1 MLEFGQGFYEKMFKS
16 LDNNAVLMRV
26 EDDGRYYPIWCS
38 REFTEM
44 MEGSE
49 EDFIR
54 LENGGTMNTIHP
66 DDQDKIAYLFKHHHD
81 REGGNSLSVRKK
93 TVKGNWIWVTI
104 HYAFVEDNGEWYA
117 YCTYFNATEIIE
129 GKRQSDA
136 AYDNMNEQIMTLSE
150 ESLSVIRS
158 NLTTGKI
165 EEALGSDL
173 FDEDVV
179 GESIEEMLRA
189 RYESILIPEE
199 RKQFLEMFSKE
210 LLTERSFTDNDPIT
224 FVAFC
229 KRRSGR
235 KCFVKFSE
243 MARKDPVTG
252 DTIVYDIETEYN
264 TEKVN
269 ETMKNK
275 ILAKQYDMV
284 SYLVSGNYGVVIGD
298 AESIGKGSIFPK
310 ERNGVYMD
318 YISEE
323 VIPYAYEE
331 ENNKNELLTA
341 LSLATVRAKLAE
353 KEPYTVEV
361 ACKIEGEVYNK
372 RFMFYVVDNDMRF
385 YILLKSDITEVLKE
399 QKQKNAELA
408 KALREAEHANNAK
421 TTFLSNMSHDIRT
434 PMNAIIGFSDL
445 AIKHIDN
452 TELVKDYISKIQV
465 SGNHL
470 LSLINDVLDMSRIES
485 GRTAVVEQECNL
497 SEIVHNLVSIIQS
510 QISAKQQE
518 LFIDTFHVTN
528 EDVYADP
535 LKLNQVLI
543 NILSNAVKYTPATGK
558 INFRITQMDSD
569 KEGCARYEFR
579 IRDNGIGMSEEFCK
593 HIFDAFSREET
604 ATRSGIQG
612 TGLGMA
618 ITKTIIELM
627 GGNIQ
632 VNSRKGEGSEFIV
645 TLDFK
650 LREGTGSYIRLDE
663 LNGMKALV
671 VDDDFNACNSV
682 TEMLSKIGVE
692 SEWTTSSRDAVFR
705 AGKAYDDQVPYNLFI
720 IDMLMPEQSGIETVR
735 RIRKIVGD
743 GAPVVILTAY
753 DWADV
758 EEEAKEAGVTGF
770 VAKPLFM
777 SDLQHAL
784 SRALG
789 HKEEGPQEENDEE
802 PDFTG
807 KRILLV
813 EDVEMN
819 RQLARFVL
827 TEMGL
832 EVEEAPDG
840 TDAVRMMEEAPENY
854 YDMILTDVQ
863 MPIMDG
869 YEATRT
875 IRQLDRDDVKD
886 MPIIA
891 MTANAFD
898 EDREHAIKAGMN
910 GHIAKPLDISK
921 LVEVLKKYI

>member
-1 MLEFGQGFYEKMFKS
+1 MLDFGQGFYEKIFKS

-26 EDDGRYYPIWCS
+26 EEDGRYYPIWCS

-44 MEGSE
+44 MEGTAE
-49 EDFIR
+49 EFIE
-54 LENGGTMNTIHP
+54 LESGGTMNTIHP
-66 DDQDKIAYLFKHHHD
+66 DDKDKIAYLFKHHHN
-81 REGGNSLSVRKK
+81 REGGNSLNVRKR

-104 HYAFVEDNGEWYA
+104 HYAFVEEEGVQYA
-117 YCTYFNATEIIE
+117 YCTYFDATEIVE
-129 GKRQSDA
+129 SKRQSDA
-136 AYDNMNEQIMTLSE
+136 AYDSMNEQIMTLAE
-150 ESLSVIRS
+150 KSLSVIRS
-158 NLTTGKI
+158 NLTKGII

-173 FDEDVV
+173 FAVDKP
-179 GESIEEMLRA
+179 GTSIEELFKA

-199 RKQFLEMFSKE
+199 RERFIELFSAE
-210 LLTERSFTDNDPIT
+210 TLMERSYKDNDPIN

-229 KRRSGR
+229 KRQSGR

-243 MARKDPVTG
+243 MARRDPITG

-269 ETMKNK
+269 ETLRNK
-275 ILAKQYDMV
+275 ILAQQYDMV

-323 VIPYAYEE
+323 VIPYAYEP
-331 ENNKNELLTA
+331 ENNKNDLLNA
-341 LSLATVRAKLAE
+341 LSPSTVREKLSE
-353 KEPYTVEV
+353 KEPYVVDV
-361 ACKIEGEVYNK
+361 ACKIDDEVYNK

-385 YILLKSDITEVLKE
+385 YILLKSDITEVLRE
-399 QKQKNAELA
+399 QKAKNAELA
-408 KALREAEHANNAK
+408 EALREAEHANNAK

-452 TELVKDYISKIQV
+452 TELVRDYISKIQV

-485 GRTAVVEQECNL
+485 GRTSVVEQECNL

-518 LFIDTFHVTN
+518 LYIDTFHVTN
-528 EDVYADP
+528 EEVYADP

-558 INFRITQMDSD
+558 ISFRITQLESE
-569 KEGCARYEFR
+569 KEDCGKFEFR
-579 IRDNGIGMSEEFCK
+579 IKDNGIGMSEEFCK

-618 ITKTIIELM
+618 ITKTIIGLM
-627 GGNIQ
+627 GGDIH
-632 VNSRKGEGSEFIV
+632 VNSKKGEGSEFIV
-645 TLDFK
+645 TLDLR
-650 LREGTGSYIRLDE
+650 LREGAGSYVKLDE
-663 LNGMKALV
+663 LTGMKALV

-682 TEMLSKIGVE
+682 TEMLDKIGMV

-705 AGKAYDDQVPYNLFI
+705 AGKAYDDNVPYNLFI
-720 IDMLMPEQSGIETVR
+720 IDMLMPEQSGIETVK

-743 GAPVVILTAY
+743 GAPIVILTAY

-758 EEEAKEAGVTGF
+758 EEEARKAGVSGF

-784 SRALG
+784 SKALG
-789 HKEEGPQEENDEE
+789 HHEDEANEEEEEE

-832 EVEEAPDG
+832 QVDEAPDG
-840 TDAVRMMEEAPENY
+840 TDAVRMMEEVPENY

-875 IRQLDRDDVKD
+875 IRRLDRKDVKD
-886 MPIIA
+886 IPIIA

-898 EDREHAIKAGMN
+898 EDKENALKAGMN
-910 GHIAKPLDISK
+910 GHIAKPLDINK
-921 LVEVLKKYI
+921 LVEVLKKYM

>member
-1 MLEFGQGFYEKMFKS
+1 MVDFGQGFYEKLFKS

-26 EDDGRYYPIWCS
+26 KEDGTYYPIWCS
-38 REFTEM
+38 KEFTEM
-44 MEGSE
+44 MEGTE

-54 LENGGTMNTIHP
+54 LESGGTMNTIHP
-66 DDQDKIAYLFKHHHD
+66 EDQDKIAYLFKHHHN
-81 REGGNSLSVRKK
+81 REGGNSLNVRKK
-93 TVKGNWIWVTI
+93 TVKGNWIWVTV
-104 HYAFVEDNGEWYA
+104 HYSFVEEDGEWYA
-117 YCTYFNATEIIE
+117 YCTYFNATDIIE
-129 GKRQSDA
+129 SKRQSDA
-136 AYDNMNEQIMTLSE
+136 AYDNMNEQIMTLAE
-150 ESLSVIRS
+150 ESLSVIRA
-158 NLTTGKI
+158 NFTTGVI
-165 EEALGSDL
+165 EEVLGSDL
-173 FDEDVV
+173 FEADAA
-179 GESIEEMLRA
+179 GASMEELFKV
-189 RYESILIPEE
+189 RYDSILVTEE
-199 RKQFLEMFSKE
+199 RQEFKRLFSKE
-210 LLTERSFTDNDPIT
+210 IFMERNYTSNDPIT
-224 FVAFC
+224 YVAFC
-229 KRRSGR
+229 RRRSGR

-243 MARKDPVTG
+243 MVRKDPVTG
-252 DTIVYDIETEYN
+252 DIILYDIETEYN

-269 ETMKNK
+269 ETLKNK

-298 AESIGKGSIFPK
+298 AESVGKGSIFPK

-331 ENNKNELLTA
+331 ENDKNELLAA
-341 LSLATVRAKLAE
+341 LSPATVRAKLAE
-353 KEPYTVEV
+353 KEPYTVDIV
-361 ACKIEGEVYNK
+361 CKIDGELYNK
-372 RFMFYVVDNDMRF
+372 RFVFYVVDKDMRF
-385 YILLKSDITEVLKE
+385 YILLKSDITEVLRE
-399 QKQKNAELA
+399 QKEKNAVLA
-408 KALREAEHANNAK
+408 KALKEAEHANNAK

-445 AIKHIDN
+445 AVKHIDN
-452 TELVKDYISKIQV
+452 TEQVRDYISKIQV
-465 SGNHL
+465 AGNHL

-510 QISAKQQE
+510 QVSAKQQE
-518 LFIDTFHVTN
+518 LFIDSFHVTN
-528 EDVYADP
+528 EEVYADP

-558 INFRITQMDSD
+558 IVFCISQMESE

-579 IRDNGIGMSEEFCK
+579 IRDNGIGMSEEFTK

-618 ITKTIIELM
+618 ITKTIVNLM
-627 GGNIQ
+627 GGDIT
-632 VNSRKGEGSEFIV
+632 VNSKKGEGSEFIV
-645 TLDFK
+645 TFD
-650 LREGTGSYIRLDE
+650 LRLQENAGDYVKLDE
-663 LNGMKALV
+663 LSGMRALV

-682 TEMLSKIGVE
+682 TEMLSQIGME

-705 AGKAYDDQVPYNLFI
+705 AEKAWNDKVPFNVFI
-720 IDMLMPEQSGIETVR
+720 IDMLMPEISGIETAR
-735 RIRKIVGD
+735 RIRKIVD
-743 GAPVVILTAY
+743 SNAPIVMLTAY

-758 EEEAKEAGVTGF
+758 EDEAREAGVTGF
-770 VAKPLFM
+770 IAKPLFM

-784 SRALG
+784 RRAIG
-789 HKEEGPQEENDEE
+789 IQDEKVEEDIEE

-827 TEMGL
+827 TEMGF

-840 TDAVRMMEEAPENY
+840 TDAVRMMEESPENY

-869 YEATRT
+869 YEATRI
-875 IRQLDRDDVKD
+875 IRNLPREDVKD

-898 EDREHAIKAGMN
+898 EDREHALKVGMN
-910 GHIAKPLDISK
+910 GHIAKPLDIGK
-921 LVEVLKKYI
+921 LVEVLRKYI